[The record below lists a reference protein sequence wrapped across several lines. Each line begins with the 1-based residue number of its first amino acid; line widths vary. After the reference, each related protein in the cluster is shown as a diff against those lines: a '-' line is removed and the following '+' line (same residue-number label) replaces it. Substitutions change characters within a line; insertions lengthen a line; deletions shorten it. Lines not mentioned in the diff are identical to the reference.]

1 MKSLFPAG
9 TKIEK
14 VFFDF
19 KCQPKWVCHMFK
31 VFVHC
36 KLSIDDALLTLMVLL
51 KTGWNVDWFHR

>member
-9 TKIEK
+9 TKIEQ

-19 KCQPKWVCHMFK
+19 KCQPKWLCHIFK